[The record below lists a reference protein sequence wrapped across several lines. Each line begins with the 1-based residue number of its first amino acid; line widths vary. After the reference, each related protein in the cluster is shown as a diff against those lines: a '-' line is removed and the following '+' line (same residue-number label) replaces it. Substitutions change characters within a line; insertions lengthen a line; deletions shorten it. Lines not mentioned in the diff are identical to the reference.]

1 MPGVCRRCALRCCAY
16 SACATQ
22 GDEVSYLRYVLG
34 LYKHKLADA
43 SARELEL
50 ERRVSPLSARAY
62 LYFFG

>member
-1 MPGVCRRCALRCCAY
+1 LPLRVTLLRR
-16 SACATQ
+16 ACATQ

-50 ERRVSPLSARAY
+50 ERRVSPLSTCPY